1 MTSLVQP
8 ANTLKTTIK
17 KSKILNEIISE
28 LQKIEYLP
36 ILKNDL
42 EFLTYVCNIVE
53 NMVSKKSNID
63 KTSLILEIFSKLF
76 PDITPTEIQQI
87 ESNIQYLINNFKIK
101 KIPTITF
108 IGKTVYSYL
117 KKSYKNCV

>member
-17 KSKILNEIISE
+17 KSKIATEIITE
-28 LQKIEYLP
+28 LQKITDLP
-36 ILKNDL
+36 SLKNDL
-42 EFLTYVCNIVE
+42 EFLTYVCNLVE
-53 NMVSKKSNID
+53 NMVSNKSNID

-101 KIPTITF
+101 KIPIITF

-117 KKSYKNCV
+117 KKKL